1 MLRLPTNQISTL
13 YHDLICVCDLSA
25 ESPTFV
31 KPMENIKV
39 TPMGETAVLECMA
52 AGSPPPSLT
61 WLKNGQPLKESQRY
75 FFTASN
81 QLLIIVETERSDH
94 GRYTCVM
101 SNTLGKETGYTLLR
115 VIPKNRGVITE
126 QKSPSTNTGPSDES
140 TTTGI
145 IIIAVVCCVVGTS
158 LVWVIIIYQTRKRHE
173 MYSATPTDET
183 TLPGE
188 VPSSGY
194 TSSDK
199 EGSFT
204 QPVPMTAPNYQYHDY
219 QMKESG
225 YESSSGRF
233 RAARAAIFP
242 SDVDEEDHQQ
252 SVPLT
257 LGEHQ
262 LGSESPGKTS

>member
-1 MLRLPTNQISTL
+1 
-13 YHDLICVCDLSA
+13 
-25 ESPTFV
+25 
-31 KPMENIKV
+31 MERHKYSR
-39 TPMGETAVLECMA
+39 TGQTTVLECMA
-52 AGSPPPSLT
+52 AGSPKPKLR
-61 WLKNGQPLKESQRY
+61 WLKDGQPLGNNQRY
-75 FFTASN
+75 FFTAEN
-81 QLLIIVETERSDH
+81 QLLIIVQTQKMDH
-94 GRYTCVM
+94 GTYTCEL
-101 SNTLGKETGYTLLR
+101 SNTLGNVAGS
-115 VIPKNRGVITE
+115 TE
-126 QKSPSTNTGPSDES
+126 LKVYASASSDGERAGASQGSPSGPSDES

-188 VPSSGY
+188 IPSSGY

-204 QPVPMTAPNYQYHDY
+204 QPVQMTGPLYNYQDY

-233 RAARAAIFP
+233 RAARVGMYTN
-242 SDVDEEDHQQ
+242 DMDEDNHQ

-262 LGSESPGKTS
+262 LGHHSSGKNCIFIVLV